1 MINERTEMICI
12 DASVLVAHSLPQD
25 YFHESSRQFVRRVFV
40 QNRPR
45 CAPVLVLPEC
55 AGPVARRTG
64 DVEMGD
70 DTAAFVERFFGT
82 GLRPLSL
89 PLGKRAGEIA
99 ARLRLRG
106 ADSVYVATADTQDAT
121 LVTWDREM
129 LDRGAAVVKTRTPK
143 QWIEA
148 NARSE

>member
-1 MINERTEMICI
+1 
-12 DASVLVAHSLPQD
+12 
-25 YFHESSRQFVRRVFV
+25 
-40 QNRPR
+40 
-45 CAPVLVLPEC
+45 
-55 AGPVARRTG
+55 
-64 DVEMGD
+64 MGD

-82 GLRPLSL
+82 GLRPFSL

-99 ARLRLRG
+99 ACLRLRG
-106 ADSVYVATADTQDAT
+106 ADSVYVAMADTQDAT
-121 LVTWDREM
+121 LVTWDLGPGV

>member
-1 MINERTEMICI
+1 MISERTEMICI

-25 YFHESSRQFVRRVFV
+25 YFHESGRQFVRRVFV

-70 DTAAFVERFFGT
+70 DTAALVERFFGT
-82 GLRPLSL
+82 GLRPFSL